1 MPERNPPSLGL
12 QLTAFSLIRTIIN
25 TGFRLVYPFLPT
37 MARGVGVSLEQ
48 MANAVTA
55 RSLLGLLGPVIGSAG
70 DTFGRRRAMLG
81 GMLLFTASMVP
92 VVLWPNYWTLFL
104 AIILGAAGKIIFD
117 PAMQAYLGDSIP
129 YRRRAGAIA
138 ITELGWSG
146 ASLLGLPLAGWLIA
160 RSGWVSP
167 FFLLIG
173 LSAAAL
179 AVLWRM
185 LPDDGD
191 GSSNKV
197 NLSSALRI
205 ISRHPSALAGL
216 AISLLISASNEV
228 VNIIYGAW
236 MENSFGLAAAALG
249 GTAAVIGIAELGGEG
264 MVVAFSDRIGKR
276 TTVGFGLIAI
286 LLTCLALPLLGTTLS
301 GSLIG
306 LFIFFI
312 SFEFTFVTTIP
323 LLTELV
329 PDARATLMAANIT
342 AAACGRA
349 LGALLGPRLFHTG
362 IMANGFTGAG
372 LAFLALVIL
381 FFYLKVD

>member
-1 MPERNPPSLGL
+1 MSKPQGQSLNL
-12 QLTAFSLIRTIIN
+12 QLAAFSIIRTIIN

-55 RSLLGLLGPVIGSAG
+55 RSALGLLGPVIGSAG
-70 DTFGRRRAMLG
+70 DTFGRRKAMVG
-81 GMLLFTASMVP
+81 GMALFTASMIP
-92 VVLWPNYWTLFL
+92 VVLWPTYWTLFL
-104 AIILGAAGKIIFD
+104 AIVLGAAGKIMFD
-117 PAMQAYLGDSIP
+117 PAMQAYLGDSVP
-129 YRRRAGAIA
+129 YQKRAQAIA

-167 FFLLIG
+167 FYLLIG
-173 LSAAAL
+173 LSL
-179 AVLWRM
+179 MAVLLIWRM
-185 LPDDGD
+185 LPADGERD
-191 GSSNKV
+191 ADQV
-197 NLSSALRI
+197 NLSGALRI

-216 AISLLISASNEV
+216 AISLMISASNET

-236 MENSFGLAAAALG
+236 MEDSFGLAAAALG
-249 GTAAVIGIAELGGEG
+249 GTAAVIGLAELGGEG
-264 MVVAFSDRIGKR
+264 MVAGFSDRIGKR
-276 TTVGFGLIAI
+276 TTVGVGLIAI
-286 LLTCLALPLLGTTLS
+286 LLTCLALPFLGTTLT

-329 PDARATLMAANIT
+329 PGARATLMAANIT
-342 AAACGRA
+342 AAASGRA
-349 LGALLGPRLFHTG
+349 LGALLGPRLFPMG
-362 IMANGFTGAG
+362 ILANGLAAAG
-372 LAFLALVIL
+372 LAFLGLIIL
-381 FFYLKVD
+381 FFFLKDD

>member
-1 MPERNPPSLGL
+1 MPERSRPSIGL

-37 MARGVGVSLEQ
+37 MARGTGVTLEQ

-55 RSLLGLLGPVIGSAG
+55 RSLLGLVGPVIGSAG

-81 GMLLFTASMVP
+81 GMILFTASMFP
-92 VVLWPNYWTLFL
+92 VVLWPNYWTLVV
-104 AIILGAAGKIIFD
+104 AIVLGAAGKIIFD
-117 PAMQAYLGDSIP
+117 PAMQAYLGDSVP
-129 YRRRAGAIA
+129 YRRRAQAIA

-167 FFLLIG
+167 FPLLIG
-173 LSAAAL
+173 LAL
-179 AVLWRM
+179 AAFIVLWRM
-185 LPDDGD
+185 LPVDNNRDGD
-191 GSSNKV
+191 KV
-197 NLSSALRI
+197 KLSGALRI

-216 AISLLISASNEV
+216 AISLLGSASNET

-236 MENSFGLAAAALG
+236 MEDSFGLAAAALG
-249 GTAAVIGIAELGGEG
+249 GTAAIIGLAELGGEG
-264 MVVAFSDRIGKR
+264 MVIAFSDRIGKR
-276 TTVGFGLIAI
+276 TTVGLGLITI
-286 LLTCLALPLLGTTLS
+286 LATSMALPQLGTSLS

-306 LFIFFI
+306 LFLFFI
-312 SFEFTFVTTIP
+312 SFEFTFVTIIP

-342 AAACGRA
+342 AAASGRA
-349 LGALLGPRLFHTG
+349 LGALLGPRLFPIG
-362 IMANGFTGAG
+362 ILANSLTSAG
-372 LAFLALVIL
+372 LALVALIIL
-381 FFYLKVD
+381 FFFLKVD